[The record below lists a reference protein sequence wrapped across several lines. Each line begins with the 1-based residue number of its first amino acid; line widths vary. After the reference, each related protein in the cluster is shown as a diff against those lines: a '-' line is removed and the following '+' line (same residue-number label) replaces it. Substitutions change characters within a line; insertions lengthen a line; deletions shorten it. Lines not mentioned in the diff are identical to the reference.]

1 MTLLTEA
8 IVFAAGAHD
17 GVTRKGSCV
26 PYIVHPM
33 ETVAIAASLTD
44 DEEVL
49 AAAALHDVMEDCGV
63 SEQTLR
69 ERFGVRVAALVA
81 YDSQMNR
88 GDPCQSWNERKQEA
102 VRRIACGG
110 RDAKIITL
118 CDKLSNMRA
127 IHRDYLRDG
136 EALFFRFHQHDKRR
150 YAWYYRSCVAL
161 LRDELGESEAWC
173 ELDALVSCVFSGV
186 PCMEPP
192 ATVGADG
199 GEEEACAI

>member
-8 IVFAAGAHD
+8 IAFAAGAHD
-17 GVTRKGSCV
+17 GVTRKGSRV

-33 ETVAIAASLTD
+33 ETVAIAASITD

-49 AAAALHDVMEDCGV
+49 SAAALHDVMEDCGV

-69 ERFGVRVAALVA
+69 ERFGARVAALVA
-81 YDSQMNR
+81 WDSQAQTD
-88 GDPCQSWNERKQEA
+88 DPCTSWNERKREA

-110 RDAKIITL
+110 RDAKIIAL

-150 YAWYYRSCVAL
+150 HAWYYRSCVAL
-161 LRDELGESEAWC
+161 LQGELGESEAWR
-173 ELDALVSCVFSGV
+173 ELNALVESVFGSV
-186 PCMEPP
+186 VCAEALMTAAME
-192 ATVGADG
+192 G

>member
-8 IVFAAGAHD
+8 IAFAAGAHD
-17 GVTRKGSCV
+17 GVTRKGSRV

-33 ETVAIAASLTD
+33 ETVAIAASITD

-63 SEQTLR
+63 SEQTLC
-69 ERFGVRVAALVA
+69 ERFGARVAALVA
-81 YDSQMNR
+81 YDSQAQM
-88 GDPCQSWNERKQEA
+88 GDPCRSWNERKREA
-102 VRRIACGG
+102 LRRMALGG
-110 RDAKIITL
+110 RDARIIAL

-136 EALFFRFHQHDKRR
+136 EALFFRFHQHDKQRH
-150 YAWYYRSCVAL
+150 AWYYRSCVAL
-161 LRDELGESEAWC
+161 LQGELGDSEAWR
-173 ELDALVSCVFSGV
+173 ELSARVDSIFGSVVCT
-186 PCMEPP
+186 EPLMT
-192 ATVGADG
+192 AAIAG

>member
-69 ERFGVRVAALVA
+69 ERFGERVAALVA
-81 YDSQMNR
+81 YDSQTQTA
-88 GDPCQSWNERKQEA
+88 DPCRSWNERKREA

-150 YAWYYRSCVAL
+150 HAWYYRSCVAL

-173 ELDALVSCVFSGV
+173 ELDALVSCVFGGG

-192 ATVGADG
+192 VTVGTDG
-199 GEEEACAI
+199 AEEEACAI

>member
-44 DEEVL
+44 DEEVP

-63 SEQTLR
+63 SGQTLR
-69 ERFGVRVAALVA
+69 ERFGERVAALVA
-81 YDSQMNR
+81 CDSQTQTE
-88 GDPCQSWNERKQEA
+88 DPCRSWNERKREA
-102 VRRIACGG
+102 VRKIACGG
-110 RDAKIITL
+110 RDAKIIAL

-136 EALFFRFHQHDKRR
+136 EALFFRFHQHDKRWH
-150 YAWYYRSCVAL
+150 AWYYRSFVSL
-161 LRDELGESEAWC
+161 LRGELGDSEAWH
-173 ELDALVSCVFSGV
+173 ELDALVSCVFGGV

-192 ATVGADG
+192 VSAGADG